1 MPEPR
6 RNVRPWLLPED
17 APSQETTRA
26 PKSTGRFVRDTQPD
40 APPRRP
46 ARPAPKS
53 GMRPRRAR
61 GGVTEV
67 DASSHHK
74 DPRREK

>member
-6 RNVRPWLLPED
+6 RRPWLLPEE
-17 APSQETTRA
+17 AQSREPARA
-26 PKSTGRFVRDTQPD
+26 PKSTGRFVRDTVPDGQPS
-40 APPRRP
+40 RP
-46 ARPAPKS
+46 ARSAPKS

-67 DASSHHK
+67 DASSHNK